1 MSDPFA
7 PIGDGK
13 PNGHAP
19 PPAAPQWTLIA
30 PAPPDAASPPA
41 RHPKLGAPSQ
51 TWTYRAAT
59 GGALG
64 YVLRFDGADGKQFRP
79 LALYAPAGGGA
90 PVWRW
95 EAWPAPR
102 PLYGLDR
109 LAERPSAFVVVSEG
123 EKSADAATR
132 LLPDF
137 VCVTSPNGSKSAA
150 KADWS
155 PLRGRDVTIWRDA
168 DEPGL
173 EYARKVAE
181 LCHAAGAASVAIVA
195 PPHGVAPGWDAA
207 DAEAEGWTP
216 ARALDLVG
224 AAEPVERPAANGAK
238 KGKQKKERRARQRD
252 VFMELTRDC
261 ILWHGPDYEG
271 FVTFPVKDHWETWPL
286 RSGAFRRWLSS
297 RAYEAH
303 GVVPGGQALEDVTRV
318 LEARAVSEG
327 EQRAPWR
334 RVGARDGCLYID
346 LADSEWRVVKI
357 TATGRELLAAHD
369 SPFVRSPRMRAL
381 CAPLGGYSIGDI
393 LGPFANVARANPLG
407 DIAKEH
413 DFILVVAWLVASF
426 RERGPYPILVLNGE
440 QGSGKSSFAR
450 RLRSLLDPS
459 SPPIQGPPK
468 DEQALIVTAQNSHL
482 IAFDNLS
489 HISPELSDGLCRLS
503 TGGGFAIRALHTDKD
518 ENIFDGARPV
528 IINGIPSLADRP
540 DLNQRAIIVR
550 LATIPEDM
558 RLPEDELDAKW
569 EEARPYVLGAI
580 CAALSSALRNIGK
593 TKLARYER
601 MADLQKWVAAA
612 EPGLGWEPGTFS
624 RAYASNCRDNAEAAF
639 EGDIV
644 AVAIRDFMLQEYSY
658 FWSGTATELL
668 NKLGLVVGETTRQMR
683 VWPKTAQ
690 ALGNC
695 IERCAPLLRGKGI
708 TIERKHS
715 GVRHINISRE
725 RESDAPAPRGDD
737 FP

>member
-7 PIGDGK
+7 PIGGGK

-19 PPAAPQWTLIA
+19 APASPQWTLIA
-30 PAPPDAASPPA
+30 PVPPDAPSPPS
-41 RHPKLGAPSQ
+41 RHSKLGAYSAR
-51 TWTYRAAT
+51 WTYRAAS
-59 GGALG
+59 GDVLG

-79 LALYAPAGGGA
+79 LALYAPAEGGA

-95 EAWPAPR
+95 EAWPVPR

-109 LAERPSAFVVVSEG
+109 LAERPSAFIVVCEG
-123 EKSADAATR
+123 EKSADAASR

-155 PLRGRDVTIWRDA
+155 ALRGRDVTVWRDA

-173 EYARKVAE
+173 EYARAVAAF
-181 LCHAAGAASVAIVA
+181 CYAAGAASVAIVA
-195 PPHGVAPGWDAA
+195 TPGGVKEGWDAA
-207 DAEAEGWTP
+207 DAEAQGWTP

-224 AAEPVERPAANGAK
+224 AAEPIERPAAESAK

-261 ILWHGPDYEG
+261 VLWHGPDYEG
-271 FVTFPVKDHWETWPL
+271 FVTFPVKDHMETWSL
-286 RSGAFRRWLSS
+286 RCSAFRRFLSS

-346 LADSEWRVVKI
+346 LADAEWRAVKI
-357 TATGRELLAAHD
+357 TATGRKLLDAHD
-369 SPFVRSPRMRAL
+369 LPFVRSPRMRAL
-381 CAPLGGYSIGDI
+381 CSPLGGYSIGEI
-393 LGPFANVARANPLG
+393 FRPFANVA
-407 DIAKEH
+407 H
-413 DFILVVAWLVASF
+413 DDDFLLIVAWLVASF

-482 IAFDNLS
+482 IALDNLS
-489 HISPELSDGLCRLS
+489 HVSPELSDGLCRLS
-503 TGGGFAIRALHTDKD
+503 TGGGFAVRALHTDKD
-518 ENIFDGARPV
+518 ENIFDGARP
-528 IINGIPSLADRP
+528 IIVNGIPSLADRP
-540 DLNQRAIIVR
+540 DLNERAIIVR
-550 LATIPEDM
+550 LATIPEDK
-558 RLPEDELDAKW
+558 RRPEDDLDEEW
-569 EEARPYVLGAI
+569 ERARPYVLGAI
-580 CAALSSALRNIGK
+580 CAALSSALRNIGT
-593 TKLARYER
+593 TKLARSGR
-601 MADLQKWVAAA
+601 MADFEKWTRAA
-612 EPGLGWEPGTFS
+612 EPGLGWEAGTFS
-624 RAYASNCRDNAEAAF
+624 RAYASNRRDNAEAAF
-639 EGDIV
+639 ESDII
-644 AVAIRDFMLQEYSY
+644 AVAIRDFMVQECSY

-690 ALGNC
+690 AIGNC
-695 IERCAPLLRGKGI
+695 LERCAPLLRCKGI

-715 GVRHINISRE
+715 GVRVINISRV
-725 RESDAPAPRGDD
+725 RESDAPASQRDD

>member
-7 PIGDGK
+7 PIGGGK

-19 PPAAPQWTLIA
+19 APASPQWTLIA
-30 PAPPDAASPPA
+30 PAPPDAPSPPA
-41 RHPKLGAPSQ
+41 RHPKLGAYSAR
-51 TWTYRAAT
+51 WTYRAAS
-59 GGALG
+59 GDVLG

-95 EAWPAPR
+95 EAWPVPR

-109 LAERPSAFVVVSEG
+109 LAARPSAFVVVCEG

-173 EYARKVAE
+173 EYARAVAA
-181 LCHAAGAASVAIVA
+181 LCYAAGAASVAIVT
-195 PPHGVAPGWDAA
+195 PPLGVRQGWDAA

-216 ARALDLVG
+216 ARALDLS
-224 AAEPVERPAANGAK
+224 APPSRS
-238 KGKQKKERRARQRD
+238 KGPRRRARKRASEERAARAPARRRSWSSRGIACCG
-252 VFMELTRDC
+252 MGLITRASSPFRSRIIC
-261 ILWHGPDYEG
+261 
-271 FVTFPVKDHWETWPL
+271 ETWPL
-286 RSGAFRRWLSS
+286 RSSAFRRWLAA

-303 GVVPGGQALEDVTRV
+303 GSVPGGQALEDVTRV

-346 LADSEWRVVKI
+346 LADAEWRAVKI
-357 TATGRELLAAHD
+357 TATGRELLDAHD
-369 SPFVRSPRMRAL
+369 LPFVRSPRMRAL
-381 CAPLGGYSIGDI
+381 CAPLGGYSIGEI
-393 LGPFANVARANPLG
+393 FRPFANVAH
-407 DIAKEH
+407 DD

-482 IAFDNLS
+482 IALDNLS

-503 TGGGFAIRALHTDKD
+503 TGGGFAVRALHTDKD
-518 ENIFDGARPV
+518 ENIFDGARPI

-540 DLNQRAIIVR
+540 DLNERAIIVR
-550 LATIPEDM
+550 LATIPEDK
-558 RLPEDELDAKW
+558 RRPEDELDAEW

-593 TKLARYER
+593 TKLARSGR
-601 MADLQKWVAAA
+601 MADFEKWTAAA

-624 RAYASNCRDNAEAAF
+624 RAYASNRKDNAESAF
-639 EGDIV
+639 ESDII
-644 AVAIRDFMLQEYSY
+644 AVAIRDFMMQECSY

-668 NKLGLVVGETTRQMR
+668 NKLGLVVGETIRQMR
-683 VWPKTAQ
+683 VWPKTAPGARQ
-690 ALGNC
+690 L
-695 IERCAPLLRGKGI
+695 
-708 TIERKHS
+708 S
-715 GVRHINISRE
+715 
-725 RESDAPAPRGDD
+725 
-737 FP
+737 